1 MYNGSC
7 FRAASSL
14 LLRLV
19 ESELRTRFESVI
31 TLRNFKMEHVNTSKV
46 GRTRG
51 FTLVELLVVIA
62 IIGIL
67 IGLLLP
73 AVQAAR
79 EAARRMQCT
88 NNLKQLGLAL
98 HNYHDAHNAL
108 PGFAMGG
115 NRTYDYTP
123 FVGMLPNF
131 EQQAR
136 YAEIAAGDPANGIAG
151 FDIEPFENYSAF
163 LRPIPTINC
172 PSDAQAA
179 QGFTES
185 GFSAPFTTTSYRF
198 CEGDAI
204 NGRGWWNDCRSNNSN
219 CPQSKRGAFTMKF
232 DGIRAR
238 GWCPS
243 LAAIVDGTSNTI
255 AMSERCTS
263 PRGRCNN
270 TSQPADTKIKTGWAK
285 GDMWGNNPKA
295 ACMTLVGNDGNYV
308 STATTQ
314 AGSGSLYAMYYPVH
328 ARFHTVCPPNGP
340 SCGCDWGDSLIMA
353 ATSYHSGGVNTLR
366 FDGSVAF
373 VSDTVDTGDL
383 TVMLALPAT
392 GTGNRGAAEGKS
404 PYGVWGA
411 LGSIC
416 GGETI
421 SL

>member
-1 MYNGSC
+1 MEMR
-7 FRAASSL
+7 FSSS
-14 LLRLV
+14 R
-19 ESELRTRFESVI
+19 ETR
-31 TLRNFKMEHVNTSKV
+31 
-46 GRTRG
+46 RG

-98 HNYHDAHNAL
+98 HNYHDSHNAL

-115 NRTYDYTP
+115 DRTYDYTP
-123 FVGMLPNF
+123 FIGMLPHF

-136 YAEIAAGDPANGIAG
+136 YAEIAAGDPANGIAP
-151 FDIEPFENYSAF
+151 FDIEPFEHYNAF
-163 LRPIPTINC
+163 VGKLETLIC
-172 PSDAQAA
+172 PSDGMAA
-179 QGFTES
+179 TGYTTNEYP
-185 GFSAPFTTTSYRF
+185 GNTTGPYTTTSYRF

-204 NGRGWWNDCRSNNSN
+204 NGRGWWNDCRNSN
-219 CPQSKRGAFTMKF
+219 SDRPHSKRSAFTMRY

-238 GWCPS
+238 GWCPP
-243 LAAIVDGTSNTI
+243 LAVITDGTSNTM

-270 TSQPADTKIKTGWAK
+270 TSQDEDVKIKTGWAI
-285 GDMWGNNPKA
+285 GDMWGSNPKA
-295 ACMTLVGNDGNYV
+295 ACMTLVGNNGNYV
-308 STATTQ
+308 SGAKTQ
-314 AGSGSLYAMYYPVH
+314 AGSGSLYGMYYPIH
-328 ARFHTVCPPNGP
+328 AKFHSVIPPNGP
-340 SCGCDWGDSLIMA
+340 SCGCDWGDSLILA

-383 TVMLALPAT
+383 SISMALPAT
-392 GTGNRGAAEGKS
+392 GTGNRASYGADGKS

-411 LGSIC
+411 LGSIG

-421 SL
+421 AL